1 MVQSAEDAEL
11 SQEGVMHYRITVKGL
26 LDPRW
31 TAWFAGMQFTYRENN
46 TTMSG
51 PVRDQ
56 SELHGMLT
64 RLRDLN
70 LTLLSLH
77 CLDVPTAPDR
87 PEKNSSI

>member
-1 MVQSAEDAEL
+1 
-11 SQEGVMHYRITVKGL
+11 MHYRITVKGL

-31 TAWFAGMQFTYRENN
+31 ASWFAGMTFTHQGNN

-56 SELHGMLT
+56 SELHGMLA
-64 RLRDLN
+64 RLWDLN

-77 CLDVPTAPDR
+77 CLDVPAESDE
-87 PEKNSSI
+87 PENNFLE